1 MSSSSGRRGQYHR
14 PRHHNHRPLQIDDDH
29 DHDHDR
35 LLSPPSSSSSATTAT
50 VPSSNPATGMRRNS
64 RWVSKN
70 RRAHGFKPKPE
81 VGCLN
86 SLDSQLGSLS
96 IAEKVN
102 EKQEKEEEE
111 EEEEEERTSEG
122 VDGVFSRL
130 EELQLG
136 TQEPELS
143 EELLRINDQ
152 LQEDEVINIYLIQSI
167 CQSYQFFVSLA
178 LS

>member
-1 MSSSSGRRGQYHR
+1 M
-14 PRHHNHRPLQIDDDH
+14 
-29 DHDHDR
+29 
-35 LLSPPSSSSSATTAT
+35 
-50 VPSSNPATGMRRNS
+50 
-64 RWVSKN
+64 
-70 RRAHGFKPKPE
+70 
-81 VGCLN
+81 GCLN
-86 SLDSQLGSLS
+86 SLDSRLGSLS

-102 EKQEKEEEE
+102 EKQEKEEE

-143 EELLRINDQ
+143 EEQLRINDQ
-152 LQEDEVINIYLIQSI
+152 LQEDEVINIYSIQSI

>member
-1 MSSSSGRRGQYHR
+1 M
-14 PRHHNHRPLQIDDDH
+14 
-29 DHDHDR
+29 
-35 LLSPPSSSSSATTAT
+35 
-50 VPSSNPATGMRRNS
+50 
-64 RWVSKN
+64 
-70 RRAHGFKPKPE
+70 
-81 VGCLN
+81 GCLN

-102 EKQEKEEEE
+102 EKQEKEE

-143 EELLRINDQ
+143 EEQLRINDQ
-152 LQEDEVINIYLIQSI
+152 LQEDEVINIYSIQSI